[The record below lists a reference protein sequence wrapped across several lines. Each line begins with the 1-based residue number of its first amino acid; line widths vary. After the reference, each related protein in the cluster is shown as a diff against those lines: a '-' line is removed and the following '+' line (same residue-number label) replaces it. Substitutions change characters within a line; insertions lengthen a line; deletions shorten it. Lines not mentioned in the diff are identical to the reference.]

1 MKRNIVRHTVSAA
14 EAGIFESITV
24 KAPVTQS
31 LSRFT
36 VGDYLT
42 PSPGGRVAVSFF
54 APQNVLLAM
63 SEALLSALYSI
74 FVTPPEHA
82 T

>member
-1 MKRNIVRHTVSAA
+1 MKGASDLIAWFPLA
-14 EAGIFESITV
+14 
-24 KAPVTQS
+24 
-31 LSRFT
+31 T

-54 APQNVLLAM
+54 APQNVSSRDALV
-63 SEALLSALYSI
+63 EALLSGTI
-74 FVTPPEHA
+74 FDIRYA